1 MDFLNVNEKMLNM
14 RINEK
19 KTEKFSQVEINK
31 PGEGFSMF
39 TEKNM
44 IQYTSSSVGFYQGRY
59 KENLKNVSL
68 HCCL

>member
-19 KTEKFSQVEINK
+19 NKGKFSQVMINK
-31 PGEGFSMF
+31 PGEGFSML

-44 IQYTSSSVGFYQGRY
+44 IKFTEVLPLISIREDT
-59 KENLKNVSL
+59 KRI
-68 HCCL
+68 

>member
-19 KTEKFSQVEINK
+19 QTENYSQVMINK
-31 PGEGFSMF
+31 PGEGFSML

-44 IQYTSSSVGFYQGRY
+44 IQFTEVLPHISI
-59 KENLKNVSL
+59 KEDAKRI
-68 HCCL
+68 

>member
-1 MDFLNVNEKMLNM
+1 MYFLNVNEKMLNM

-31 PGEGFSMF
+31 PGEGFSML

-44 IQYTSSSVGFYQGRY
+44 IQYTEVLPLVSI
-59 KENLKNVSL
+59 KEDTKRI
-68 HCCL
+68 